1 MDVHFYVPRCCDSTG
16 ILLQSTQVT
25 PWLDGYASSLLEDR
39 CLLTSLSGYVYNDI
53 NNDGTMQAGEP
64 GIRNAKVTLTGTD
77 DIKGDVQMVALTNSD
92 GAYYFSV
99 GSGTYKLT
107 VGDPSGYVGGTASV
121 GSQDAGFTGNGTDT
135 GGDNLFI
142 DEIAL
147 DTGVDGTDND
157 FGELTAA
164 AVAGAIWDDSANND
178 GLKQAGESA
187 IVGLVVHLTGTDDR
201 ADDVSLDT
209 TTDSKGAFSFVEL
222 RPGSYTLT
230 HDQLTGYL
238 PGKVTAGNE
247 ANVVAIQPTLQGG
260 QGQIN
265 FSLDPGNNGTG
276 NNFAELKAAS
286 LAGCVLG

>member
-1 MDVHFYVPRCCDSTG
+1 MARRLC
-16 ILLQSTQVT
+16 LE
-25 PWLDGYASSLLEDR
+25 LLEDR

-77 DIKGDVQMVALTNSD
+77 DIQGDVRMVALTNSD
-92 GAYYFSV
+92 GAYSFSL

-135 GGDNLFI
+135 GGRQLIHRRDHSGHRRRWHDN
-142 DEIAL
+142 
-147 DTGVDGTDND
+147 N

-178 GLKQAGESA
+178 GVKQAGEPA
-187 IVGLVVHLTGTDDR
+187 IAGLVGASERHRRSRQRRET
-201 ADDVSLDT
+201 SNT
-209 TTDSKGAFSFVEL
+209 TTDSKGAYSFVEL

-230 HDQLTGYL
+230 HDQPTGYL
-238 PGKVTAGNE
+238 PGKVTAGSE
-247 ANVVAIQPTLQGG
+247 TNVVAIQPTLAGRPGPDQLQPRPGRQRHEQQLCGTEGG
-260 QGQIN
+260 QPRR
-265 FSLDPGNNGTG
+265 LR
-276 NNFAELKAAS
+276 
-286 LAGCVLG
+286 LG